1 MILQIIG
8 VTSRVEIQQG
18 LRRWVKTV
26 GKVDDRVPARH
37 VKERPDIVFLLI
49 VSMDFFTSIDVG
61 GENDCT
67 DF

>member
-18 LRRWVKTV
+18 LRRWVKKV

-37 VKERPDIVFLLI
+37 VKERPDI
-49 VSMDFFTSIDVG
+49 FFSSPHPWIFYTSIDVG